1 MKVNT
6 IPKNRS
12 WKFALDPAD
21 RGIAEERFKSPLT
34 DSITL
39 PGSLA
44 VQEVGESPSVDTA
57 WTGTI
62 FDRSWF
68 TAPAYAP
75 YREAGN
81 IKVPFFLQ
89 PEQVYVGVAWYQCE
103 IEIPASWE
111 GKRVQLML
119 ERPHWQTMVW
129 LGEHLIGSDDSLSTP
144 HRYWLGESLSAG
156 FHRLTIRVDNRLHIA
171 VGENAH
177 SVSDHT
183 QGNWNG
189 IVGEI
194 SLLAGESLDF
204 EDLQIT
210 SKAEARSIS
219 VRGKLTRAVSETIGI
234 EVAKQAL
241 SFSSAADG
249 SFAFVISLPQE
260 MPLWDEFS
268 PVLHELTASLPN
280 GTIRKV
286 SFGLREIKVDGRKLL
301 LNGRPLF
308 LRGALECCIHPL
320 TGHPPTDVESWKR
333 ILHAVQAHGFNHLRF
348 HSWCP
353 PEAAFVAGDE
363 LGVYFQV
370 ESAAWA
376 NAVAVL
382 AFNSPAGIGD
392 GNSVDE
398 WVFRETERIL
408 REYGNH
414 PCFILLSHGNEPGGP
429 HHREYLQRWLSH
441 ARSLDD
447 RRLFTAGAGW
457 PELEESDYQVISEPR
472 IHQWGDGLNCRINGQ
487 PPATTHDYREIISR
501 RAAPVMAHENGQ
513 WCTYPPVYDTAK
525 YRGHL
530 KAKNY
535 EIFAETLAANHL
547 GEQVRDFVLASGKL
561 QALCYKEEIESA
573 LRTPEMAGFQLLG
586 LQDFSGQGTAPV
598 GVLDAFWESKG
609 AITAA
614 EFRRFCN
621 GTVPLARLPKRVF
634 TTIETLEAAIEI
646 AHFGAAPLENA
657 VVEWRLEVDGNT
669 AVNGELPA
677 RTIAIGNGITVG
689 VIKVDLKDLPTP
701 AKARLVVGIK
711 DTRFQND
718 WDLWIYPSVLSSAPQ
733 ETIVCTS
740 DLGEALTALRKGGDV
755 LYLPPPAMLAG
766 EVALG
771 FSPIF
776 WNTACT
782 QGQAPH
788 TLGVLCDPKHAA
800 LAAFP
805 TESHGNWQWWH
816 LVSQAGAMVLDTL
829 SPSLTPIV
837 QVIDDWY
844 FNRRLGLLL
853 EARCGAGRLLVCS
866 VNLNKGL
873 ESNPVA
879 RQFLHSLR
887 SYMAGTHFAPTVI
900 ISADELRTLLKTP
913 SVAG

>member
-1 MKVNT
+1 MNP
-6 IPKNRS
+6 ISLQGR
-12 WKFALDPAD
+12 WKFALDPTD
-21 RGIAEERFKSPLT
+21 RGLAEEQFKTALP
-34 DSITL
+34 DFITL

-44 VQEVGESPSVDTA
+44 VQGIGEPPGVDAA

-62 FDRSWF
+62 FDRSWY

-75 YREAGN
+75 YREAAN

-89 PEQVYVGVAWYQCE
+89 PERVYVGVAWYQRE
-103 IEIPASWE
+103 IEIPAAWR
-111 GKRVQLML
+111 GKHVQLVL
-119 ERPHWQTMVW
+119 ERPHWQTTVW
-129 LGEHLIGSDDSLSTP
+129 LDDQCLGSDDSLSTP
-144 HRYWLGESLSAG
+144 HRYTLRENLAPGS
-156 FHRLTIRVDNRLHIA
+156 HRLTIRVDNRLHVA

-204 EDLQIT
+204 ADLQVT
-210 SKAEARSIS
+210 PNVSKRSIS
-219 VRGKLTRAVSETIGI
+219 IRGKLTQKTREPITI
-234 EVAKQAL
+234 EVADQIT
-241 SFSSAADG
+241 SFSSKLDG
-249 SFAFVISLPQE
+249 TFTTTIALPSDT
-260 MPLWDEFS
+260 PLWDEFS
-268 PVLHELTASLPN
+268 PALLTLTAALSS
-280 GTIRKV
+280 GAIRRV
-286 SFGLREIKVDGRKLL
+286 NFGLREIKVEGRKLL

-333 ILHAVQAHGFNHLRF
+333 ILLTVKAHGFNHLRF

-370 ESAAWA
+370 EAAAWA

-392 GNSVDE
+392 GNSVDD

-414 PCFILLSHGNEPGGP
+414 PCFVLMSHGNEPGGP

-457 PELEESDYQVISEPR
+457 PELEESDYHVISEPR
-472 IHQWGDGLNCRINGQ
+472 IHQWGDGLNCRVNGQ

-501 RAAPVMAHENGQ
+501 RARPVMAHENGQ
-513 WCTYPPVYDTAK
+513 WCAYPPVYDTTK
-525 YRGHL
+525 YSGHL

-535 EIFAETLAANHL
+535 EIFARTLAANHL
-547 GEQVRDFVLASGKL
+547 GDRARDFVLASGKL

-614 EFRRFCN
+614 EFQRFCQS
-621 GTVPLARLPKRVF
+621 TIPLARLPKRIF
-634 TTIETLEAAIEI
+634 TTDEPLEATFEI
-646 AHFGAAPLENA
+646 AHFGRQPLENA
-657 VVEWRLEVDGNT
+657 VTQWRLEIAGT
-669 AVNGELPA
+669 IFASGETSPQI
-677 RTIAIGNGITVG
+677 IAIGNGVTAGSIQ
-689 VIKVDLKDLPTP
+689 VDLKDAP
-701 AKARLVVGIK
+701 APSKMRLVIGIK
-711 DTRFQND
+711 DTAFEND
-718 WDLWIYPSVLSSAPQ
+718 WDLWVYPNAAPVQ
-733 ETIVCTS
+733 PPENIVFTS
-740 DLGEALTALRKGGDV
+740 NFEEALATLHDGKDV
-755 LYLPPPAMLAG
+755 LYAPLPASLAG
-766 EVALG
+766 DVALG

-782 QGQAPH
+782 QGQPPH
-788 TLGVLCDPKHAA
+788 TLGILCDPAHPA
-800 LAAFP
+800 LAEFP
-805 TESHGNWQWWH
+805 TEAHSNWQWWH
-816 LVSQAGAMVLDTL
+816 LISQAGAMVLDQL
-829 SPSLTPIV
+829 PPSLAPIV
-837 QVIDDWY
+837 QAIDDWY
-844 FNRRLGLLL
+844 SNRRLGLLF
-853 EARCGAGRLLVCS
+853 EARCGFGRLLVCS
-866 VNLNKGL
+866 VNLREAL
-873 ESNPVA
+873 DSNPVA
-879 RQFLHSLR
+879 RQFLQSLHR
-887 SYMAGTHFAPTVI
+887 YMAGDRFDPALTI
-900 ISADELRTLLKTP
+900 DGNQLRSLLKTP
-913 SVAG
+913 TVAG